1 VERHGQA
8 ASSGSK
14 TKAPGSAGGYLL
26 SKLRTQT
33 TYSNNLKLLHS
44 TCCLSLCA
52 RGACMKSLV
61 VKRSVVI
68 AGRKT
73 SVSLEETFWKSLREI
88 GICRNM
94 GLSAMVAAIDSERQY
109 GNLSSSIRLFVLN
122 FYRNQ
127 LDSGSGASRQYLPLD
142 DKCSPEII
150 RPHDDS

>member
-1 VERHGQA
+1 MGGKWVETSRAGAIRHRRGVAKYFHESRRKQH
-8 ASSGSK
+8 GF
-14 TKAPGSAGGYLL
+14 YVLM

-94 GLSAMVAAIDSERQY
+94 GLSAMVAAIGTTIRKSIVKHSLICSQL
-109 GNLSSSIRLFVLN
+109 LSQSTRFRIGR
-122 FYRNQ
+122 
-127 LDSGSGASRQYLPLD
+127 
-142 DKCSPEII
+142 E
-150 RPHDDS
+150 